1 MKKFL
6 RKLLERMLRWGI
18 VWSSGLLHTRDLMM
32 NYFLMGW
39 VGIIFLTMS
48 LIIYMTGTVY

>member
-6 RKLLERMLRWGI
+6 CKLLERMLRWEI
-18 VWSSGLLHTRDLMM
+18 VWSSGLLHTWDLMM
-32 NYFLMGW
+32 NCFLMSLD
-39 VGIIFLTMS
+39 GIIFLTMS